1 MAPARTLNHPFAAF
15 ADELADA
22 AGRAIMPFYRRPLC
36 IDDKSAGGRTAGA
49 VFDPVTAADREAE
62 AAIRILIER
71 HFPQHGIIGEEFG
84 IVRADAEH
92 VWVIDP
98 VDGTRAFISGM
109 PTWGTLIG
117 LLHHRQPVFGVLDQP
132 HLGERFAG
140 TMTSAWRRR
149 HNGEAQL
156 QSRKG
161 VALGDAM
168 IWASSTIT
176 GKPELFAAM
185 QRLAGHVR
193 MLRYGS
199 DCIAM
204 AMLAA
209 TRADPPEDEIAAT
222 LSEGEDSRATSI
234 ATTAACCSPPMKARM
249 MPAWHTSARRTVALT
264 ARGTLTMSSET
275 AANRAV

>member
-176 GKPELFAAM
+176 GKPELFAAT

-204 AMLAA
+204 AMLAEGHIDA
-209 TRADPPEDEIAAT
+209 VIETGLDIYDIAAQVPIVT
-222 LSEGEDSRATSI
+222 GAGGVITALDGTNPLAAHSILAAGDRNLHTAISAMLHGEDTHR
-234 ATTAACCSPPMKARM
+234 
-249 MPAWHTSARRTVALT
+249 
-264 ARGTLTMSSET
+264 
-275 AANRAV
+275 

>member
-36 IDDKSAGGRTAGA
+36 IDDKSAAGRTTGA

-62 AAIRILIER
+62 AAIRALIER
-71 HFPQHGIIGEEFG
+71 HWPQHGIIGEEFG
-84 IVRADAEH
+84 SVRADAEH

-98 VDGTRAFISGM
+98 VDGTRSFMSGM

-132 HLGERFAG
+132 YLGERFSG
-140 TMTSAWRRR
+140 DMTSAWRRDGD
-149 HNGEAQL
+149 GEARL

-161 VALGDAM
+161 VALGDAV

-176 GKPELFAAM
+176 GKPELFAAT

-204 AMLAA
+204 AMLAEGHIDA
-209 TRADPPEDEIAAT
+209 VIETGLDIYDIAAQVPIVT
-222 LSEGEDSRATSI
+222 GAGGIITALDGTNALAAHTILAAGDRALHTAISVLLQGE
-234 ATTAACCSPPMKARM
+234 
-249 MPAWHTSARRTVALT
+249 
-264 ARGTLTMSSET
+264 
-275 AANRAV
+275 AVHR

>member
-36 IDDKSAGGRTAGA
+36 INDKSAAGRTAGA

-62 AAIRILIER
+62 AAIRALIER
-71 HFPQHGIIGEEFG
+71 HWPQHGIIGEEFG
-84 IVRADAEH
+84 SVRADAEH

-98 VDGTRAFISGM
+98 VDGTRSFMSGM

-132 HLGERFAG
+132 YLGERFSG
-140 TMTSAWRRR
+140 DMTSAWRRDR
-149 HNGEAQL
+149 DGEARL

-161 VALGDAM
+161 VALGDAV

-176 GKPELFAAM
+176 GKPELFAAT

-204 AMLAA
+204 AMLAEGHIDA
-209 TRADPPEDEIAAT
+209 VIETGLDIYDIAAQVPIVT
-222 LSEGEDSRATSI
+222 GAGGIITALDGTNALAAHTILAAGDRPLHAAISVLLQGE
-234 ATTAACCSPPMKARM
+234 
-249 MPAWHTSARRTVALT
+249 
-264 ARGTLTMSSET
+264 
-275 AANRAV
+275 AVYR

>member
-1 MAPARTLNHPFAAF
+1 VAPARTLNHPFAAF

-176 GKPELFAAM
+176 GKPELFAAT

-204 AMLAA
+204 AMLAEGHIDA
-209 TRADPPEDEIAAT
+209 VIETGLDIYDIAAQVPIVT
-222 LSEGEDSRATSI
+222 GAGGVITALDGTNPLAAHSILAAGDRNLHTAISAMLHGEDTHR
-234 ATTAACCSPPMKARM
+234 
-249 MPAWHTSARRTVALT
+249 
-264 ARGTLTMSSET
+264 
-275 AANRAV
+275 

>member
-1 MAPARTLNHPFAAF
+1 MAPARPLNHPFAAF
-15 ADELADA
+15 AGELADA
-22 AGRAIMPFYRRPLC
+22 AGRAIMPFYRRPLR
-36 IDDKSAGGRTAGA
+36 IDDKSTAGRTAGA

-62 AAIRILIER
+62 AAIRALIER
-71 HFPQHGIIGEEFG
+71 HWPQHGIIGEEFG
-84 IVRADAEH
+84 SVRADAEH

-98 VDGTRAFISGM
+98 IDGTRSFMSGM

-132 HLGERFAG
+132 YLGERFSG
-140 TMTSAWRRR
+140 DMTSAWRRGR
-149 HNGEAQL
+149 LGEARL

-161 VALGDAM
+161 VALGDAV

-176 GKPELFAAM
+176 GKPELFAAT

-204 AMLAA
+204 AMLAEGHIDA
-209 TRADPPEDEIAAT
+209 VIETGLDIYDNAAQVPIVIGAGGIITALDGTNALAAHTILAAGDRA
-222 LSEGEDSRATSI
+222 LH
-234 ATTAACCSPPMKARM
+234 TAIS
-249 MPAWHTSARRTVALT
+249 VLLQ
-264 ARGTLTMSSET
+264 GG
-275 AANRAV
+275 AVHQ

>member
-1 MAPARTLNHPFAAF
+1 VAPARTLNHPFAAF

-98 VDGTRAFISGM
+98 VDGTRAFISGI

-117 LLHHRQPVFGVLDQP
+117 LLHQGQPVFGVLDQP

-176 GKPELFAAM
+176 GKPELFAAT

-204 AMLAA
+204 AMLAEGHIDA
-209 TRADPPEDEIAAT
+209 VIETGLDIYDIAAQVPIVTGAGGVITALDGTNPLAAHSILAAGDRT
-222 LSEGEDSRATSI
+222 LHTAISAMLHGKDS
-234 ATTAACCSPPMKARM
+234 
-249 MPAWHTSARRTVALT
+249 HQ
-264 ARGTLTMSSET
+264 
-275 AANRAV
+275 